1 MADEQ
6 NKDRFQLTAPD
17 IFFWFTLSLCLFLGR
32 FIMYTAKMKVN
43 FFLHNF
49 EDIRK

>member
-17 IFFWFTLSLCLFLGR
+17 IFFLVYPITLFLGR

-43 FFLHNF
+43 FFSP
-49 EDIRK
+49 